1 MLVETLQTLPSEFVS
16 DNWHIRYMT
25 AEDAEQLLEIWS
37 DTKVTEY
44 MNIETFDTLTQ
55 AKEIIDAIDKTET
68 ACRYV
73 IEDTISKELIGS
85 FGINEL
91 YLGTMTA
98 EIGYELKRAYWRK
111 GIMSTVLSTFIH
123 VIYSTTPIRTLTAK
137 VSPQNAPSSTLLIK
151 LGFQFD
157 ELVSE
162 FDMKSKNLEKV
173 RQYKLDLK

>member
-1 MLVETLQTLPSEFVS
+1 MLVEVLRTLPSEFVS
-16 DNWHIRYMT
+16 DNWRIRHMT
-25 AEDAEQLLEIWS
+25 LRDAEQLFEIWS
-37 DTKVTEY
+37 DMQVTEY

-55 AKEIIDAIDKTET
+55 AKEIIDAINQTET

-73 IEDTISKELIGS
+73 IESIVSQELIGS

-111 GIMSTVLSTFIH
+111 GIMSTILSTFIH
-123 VIYSTTPIRTLTAK
+123 VINSTTPIKILTAK
-137 VSPQNAPSSTLLIK
+137 VAQKNIPSSSLLIK

-173 RQYKLDLK
+173 RQYKLVLE